1 MAHPEQK
8 LYDSDPTED
17 TSWLLTYADIITLL
31 LIFFV
36 LLFSSSK
43 INKEKFDAVALSINQ
58 SMNQPAPFILA
69 PQPELE
75 PEPEPEPV
83 IEPEPEPVNLL
94 ELAQLKL
101 DDLIKKEGLE
111 SKVQSNLTEVGLMI
125 ELSSNSF
132 FDSGSAEIRTS
143 MQSSLRGLSQVI
155 LSLPLQTYK
164 VEIEGHTDNA
174 PINTGQFPSNWELA
188 ALRSINVLHLFNNS
202 GIPKQKLSV
211 SAFADTRPK
220 FPNIGLNGQPIP
232 ANQAKNR
239 RVVVHILNITTDEII
254 EDELQ

>member
-43 INKEKFDAVALSINQ
+43 INKEKFDAVAQSINQ
-58 SMNQPAPFILA
+58 SMNQPAPFAIT
-69 PQPELE
+69 PQSVPVIELE
-75 PEPEPEPV
+75 PAPAIELQPEPINP
-83 IEPEPEPVNLL
+83 L
-94 ELAQLKL
+94 ELAQSKL

-111 SKVQSNLTEVGLMI
+111 NNIQSNLTVTGLMI
-125 ELSSNSF
+125 ELASNSF
-132 FDSGSAEIRTS
+132 FDSGSAEIRAS

-174 PINTGQFPSNWELA
+174 PINTDQFPSNWELA

-220 FPNIGLNGQPIP
+220 FPNVDLNNNPIA
-232 ANQAKNR
+232 ANQAQNR
-239 RVVVHILNITTDEII
+239 RVVVHILNISTDDLTA
-254 EDELQ
+254 DELQ

>member
-58 SMNQPAPFILA
+58 SMNQPAPFA
-69 PQPELE
+69 EMPEPE

-83 IEPEPEPVNLL
+83 ITLEPGPVNPL

-101 DDLIKKEGLE
+101 DELIKKEGLE
-111 SKVQSNLTEVGLMI
+111 NKVQSNLTEIGLMI

-174 PINTGQFPSNWELA
+174 PINTDQFPSNWELA
-188 ALRSINVLHLFNNS
+188 ALRSINVLHLFNNN

-220 FPNIGLNGQPIP
+220 FPNVGLNAEPIA

-239 RVVVHILNITTDEII
+239 RVVVHILNITTDEIT